1 MIDLANGFAERGY
14 AVDLI
19 VLKPVG
25 QYAEQVDARVRIVSL
40 DARRIILS
48 LPKFVSYLR
57 REPPGVLLALDE
69 YTHLLALFA
78 RKISRAQT
86 KIFLRVGNMF
96 SELFT
101 RYQGWKNKT
110 IPFFVRKFYK
120 YADGIVANSLGVRDD
135 VIKVTGIDK
144 NKVSVIYNPKNLEFI
159 RARSQEEVEHVW
171 FARKTL
177 PIVIAVG
184 RLRVQKNFSI
194 LIRAFARVIQETPAR
209 LIIAGGGREEERL
222 RALIRELSLDDS
234 VSLTGYK
241 DNPHAYMRGADIFVS
256 ASTWEGLPNAV
267 IEALVCGL
275 PIIASDCSSGPREI
289 LAPDTDYHF
298 RLKSGIEYAKYGVL
312 FAVND
317 EDALVE
323 AMTKL
328 LGDTALCREYASRTS
343 ERIKEFDSRKIL
355 DDYARVMGITS
366 IS

>member
-14 AVDLI
+14 AVDLV

-25 QYAEQVDARVRIVSL
+25 QYAEQVDARVRVVSL

-57 REPPGVLLALDE
+57 REPPEVLLALDE

-86 KIFLRVGNMF
+86 RIFLRVGNMF

-101 RYQGWKNKT
+101 HYQGWKNKT
-110 IPFFVRKFYK
+110 LPFFVQKFYK
-120 YADGIVANSLGVRDD
+120 YADGIIANSHGVADD
-135 VIKVTGIDK
+135 IIKVTGIDK

-159 RARSQEEVEHVW
+159 RTRSQEEVGHIW
-171 FARKTL
+171 LARKTV
-177 PIVIAVG
+177 PVIIAVG
-184 RLRVQKNFSI
+184 RLRVQKNFPL
-194 LIRAFARVIQETPAR
+194 LIRAFVRVVRNIPSR
-209 LIIAGGGREEERL
+209 LIIIGGGREEERL
-222 RALIRELSLDDS
+222 RALLRELDCEDI
-234 VSLTGYK
+234 VSLPGYQ
-241 DNPHAYMRGADIFVS
+241 DNPYAYMSKADLFVS
-256 ASTWEGLPNAV
+256 ASLWEGMPNT
-267 IEALVCGL
+267 ILEALVCGL
-275 PIIASDCSSGPREI
+275 PVIASDCDSGPREI
-289 LAPDTDYHF
+289 LAPDTDYRF

-317 EDALVE
+317 ENALVE

-328 LGDTALCREYASRTS
+328 LRDTALRREYASRTS
-343 ERIKEFDSRKIL
+343 ERIKEFDSQKIL
-355 DDYARVMGITS
+355 DDYARALGITS